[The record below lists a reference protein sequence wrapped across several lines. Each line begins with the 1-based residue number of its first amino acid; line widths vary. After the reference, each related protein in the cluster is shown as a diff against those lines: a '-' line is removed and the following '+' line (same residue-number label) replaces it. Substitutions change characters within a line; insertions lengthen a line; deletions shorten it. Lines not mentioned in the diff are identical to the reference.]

1 MNNKEEI
8 ERIARE
14 IVGIAQNYPTEK
26 AISHIVKILKV
37 KILKNN
43 MALDDGYFV
52 ITRLSKDDLRAVFK
66 DNAKALE
73 IIEKLDD
80 CKMRMLAEKM
90 AADYLNQLYWI
101 SLKTIF
107 EDNFLEEADNE

>member
-26 AISHIVKILKV
+26 AISHIVKILK
-37 KILKNN
+37 NN

-52 ITRLSKDDLRAVFK
+52 TTRLSKDDLKAVFK

-73 IIEKLDD
+73 IIEELDD
-80 CKMRMLAEKM
+80 ARMEWLAGKM
-90 AADYLNQLYWI
+90 ADDYLEQLYWQ

-107 EDNFLEEADNE
+107 EDEFLEG

>member
-1 MNNKEEI
+1 MDNKEEI
-8 ERIARE
+8 ERVARE

-26 AISHIVKILKV
+26 AISHIV

-80 CKMRMLAEKM
+80 CEMRMLAEKM

-107 EDNFLEEADNE
+107 EDNFLEEADNA

>member
-1 MNNKEEI
+1 MVKNGKREE
-8 ERIARE
+8 
-14 IVGIAQNYPTEK
+14 
-26 AISHIVKILKV
+26 
-37 KILKNN
+37 
-43 MALDDGYFV
+43 
-52 ITRLSKDDLRAVFK
+52 
-66 DNAKALE
+66 E

-90 AADYLNQLYWI
+90 AADYLNQLYWT

>member
-1 MNNKEEI
+1 MNNNEEI
-8 ERIARE
+8 KRIARE

-26 AISHIVKILKV
+26 AISHIV

-107 EDNFLEEADNE
+107 EDNFLKEADNE

>member
-1 MNNKEEI
+1 MDNKEEI
-8 ERIARE
+8 ERVARE

-26 AISHIVKILKV
+26 AISHIV

-90 AADYLNQLYWI
+90 AADYLNQLYWT

>member
-1 MNNKEEI
+1 MDNKEEI
-8 ERIARE
+8 ERVARE

-26 AISHIVKILKV
+26 AISHIV

-90 AADYLNQLYWI
+90 ADDYLEQLYWQ

-107 EDNFLEEADNE
+107 EDKFLEEANNE

>member
-1 MNNKEEI
+1 MNSKEEI

-26 AISHIVKILKV
+26 AISHIV